1 MAERK
6 FYEQVVTVIDRTL
19 PFADLE
25 QYDCFTLPTTT
36 GFGNIWIGF
45 NIWLKISEKCGVNL
59 QNGQHKTFEELDTVL
74 NCRLSD
80 PAPKRA
86 TA

>member
-25 QYDCFTLPTTT
+25 QYDCFTLPITV
-36 GFGNIWIGF
+36 GNPF
-45 NIWLKISEKCGVNL
+45 RVNIWLKISETEAVNV
-59 QNGQHKTFEELDTVL
+59 QNGQHKTFEEPDTVL

-80 PAPKRA
+80 PAPRRA

>member
-6 FYEQVVTVIDRTL
+6 FYEQTVTVIERSL

-25 QYDCFTLPTTT
+25 QYDCFVLPGVC

-45 NIWLKISEKCGVNL
+45 NIWLKISDTEAVNV
-59 QNGQHKTFEELDTVL
+59 QNGQHKTFEEPDLVL

-80 PAPKRA
+80 PAPRRA
-86 TA
+86 A